1 MLLVQPVAG
10 QTVDYKYA
18 TDETEFTYE
27 ITASSGLFAELWA
40 VDDEVTI
47 EYETSFEG
55 KTETGNATFY
65 LNDAEV
71 VFADSLE
78 GLAALLIYV
87 IAFAIHVVPVDGGD
101 SNAFDDF
108 AAVADSGVS
117 VDGDEGKMTGNN
129 MTLVFDYETG
139 EINSYTYDDGT
150 DKLSY
155 EAKRGLLSNNFALIF
170 IAIFALPIV
179 RRFRKN

>member
-1 MLLVQPVAG
+1 
-10 QTVDYKYA
+10 
-18 TDETEFTYE
+18 
-27 ITASSGLFAELWA
+27 
-40 VDDEVTI
+40 
-47 EYETSFEG
+47 
-55 KTETGNATFY
+55 
-65 LNDAEV
+65 
-71 VFADSLE
+71 
-78 GLAALLIYV
+78 
-87 IAFAIHVVPVDGGD
+87 GGD

-139 EINSYTYDDGT
+139 EINTYAYDDGT
-150 DKLSY
+150 NKLSY